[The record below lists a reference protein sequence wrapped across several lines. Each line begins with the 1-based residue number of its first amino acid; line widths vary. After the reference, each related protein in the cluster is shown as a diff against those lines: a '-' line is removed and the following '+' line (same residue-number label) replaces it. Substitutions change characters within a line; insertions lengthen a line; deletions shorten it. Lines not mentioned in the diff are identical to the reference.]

1 MAQVTTQ
8 VNVSIVVFCR
18 NKTLNDFSFLWQL
31 IHFYGALSAEQG
43 VFIYVCVFVRGSEFS
58 YTPGLLFY
66 VNPVSEFSN
75 NCKSAKSNLENSD
88 SYQFQNF

>member
-1 MAQVTTQ
+1 M
-8 VNVSIVVFCR
+8 VFCR
-18 NKTLNDFSFLWQL
+18 NNTLNDFFFFVTADTL
-31 IHFYGALSAEQG
+31 YGALSAEQC
-43 VFIYVCVFVRGSEFS
+43 VLIYVCVFVRGSEFS